1 MTRAFLPC
9 TEALIYS
16 LPHQLELQN
25 DEKASRDD
33 KVSAYRGTTNTMSQE
48 QGKAQD
54 AAQNAS
60 EQSPET
66 VNKKATQEGHADIN
80 GQPEENEKQTK
91 QEPDNS
97 APAARWDTQKS
108 KPGPSGGF
116 DSTPI
121 PSRPPGYTIKVT
133 LHRAENLPIA
143 DVNGFSSDPYCLA
156 QINTDTPNRHKE
168 DPPLRW
174 RTPTVRKNT
183 EPEWNEEWIIANVP
197 ASGLKMKVRIYD
209 EDLADKDDLLG
220 KVHVTVPQ
228 LDESWPGIKNQGYKL
243 IAHDGSKRA
252 YLLQA
257 LTTCFR
263 QNKHFRGYLYL
274 SIEML
279 GRTAEDGQSGRLYTV
294 GPCRWTRHYSP
305 ILGRI
310 VNVKDPDQDDAE
322 QAHTNGAQTNG
333 QQPDGKP
340 KKKVDHYNFQANQMQ
355 LQGPVPAQLYHRFVE
370 FKPWVGRM
378 FTSAGL
384 SGVLMSKALHHQH
397 ARVYNF
403 GRSTVWGHFPEGPSP
418 EMTKKF
424 LDLVH
429 YDQGGRIYTYVIT
442 LDALWRF
449 TETGKEFGIDM
460 LSKHTMHSDVSIYI
474 AFSGEFFIR
483 RLKHRHRPP
492 PPDPVESSSQSHP
505 PQHEENEEHPPSDIN
520 GSDDAPKDPASYE
533 LVIDNDS
540 GTYRPNADLLP
551 LLQTYLSHQLPG
563 LHILTLDCNKDAER
577 QQRMKKEQRERKKS
591 SGEHIVYTMRSR
603 SSSISSSDV
612 DELDH
617 IEAGLEDEDAIAHE
631 HGVFSQA
638 AKDAKLRNKQRV
650 NKLKRDYKFN
660 NHNKQ
665 KRDGGD
671 GDEEGAIGG
680 DEALRSART

>member
-1 MTRAFLPC
+1 
-9 TEALIYS
+9 
-16 LPHQLELQN
+16 
-25 DEKASRDD
+25 
-33 KVSAYRGTTNTMSQE
+33 MSQE
-48 QGKAQD
+48 QEKAEN

-60 EQSPET
+60 EQSPE
-66 VNKKATQEGHADIN
+66 VVKEKATQEGHADTN
-80 GQPEENEKQTK
+80 GQPGESEEQTK
-91 QEPDNS
+91 QEPDSN
-97 APAARWDTQKS
+97 AAAGRSDTQKS

-121 PSRPPGYTIKVT
+121 PTRPPGYTIKVT

-156 QINTDTPNRHKE
+156 QINTDTPKRHKE

-183 EPEWNEEWIIANVP
+183 EPEWNEDWIIANVP
-197 ASGLKMKVRIYD
+197 ASGFKMKVRIYD
-209 EDLADKDDLLG
+209 EDSADKDDLLG

-228 LDESWPGIKNQGYKL
+228 LDENWTGIKNQGYKL

-257 LTTCFR
+257 VTTCFR
-263 QNKHFRGYLYL
+263 QNKHFRGHLYM

-294 GPCRWTRHYSP
+294 GPCRWIRHYSP

-310 VNVKDPDQDDAE
+310 VNIKELDPDDTE
-322 QAHTNGAQTNG
+322 QAQIDGAQTNG
-333 QQPDGKP
+333 QTNGQQSNGKP
-340 KKKVDHYNFQANQMQ
+340 KKKKVDHYNFQANQIQ

-384 SGVLMSKALHHQH
+384 SGVVMSKALHHQH

-403 GRSTVWGHFPEGPSP
+403 GRSTVWGHFPEGPSH
-418 EMTKKF
+418 EMTKTF

-429 YDQGGRIYTYVIT
+429 YDQGGRIFTYVIT

-492 PPDPVESSSQSHP
+492 PPEPVESSSQSHP
-505 PQHEENEEHPPSDIN
+505 PQHAENEEHLP
-520 GSDDAPKDPASYE
+520 DDMDDHDPPKDPAYYE

-551 LLQTYLSHQLPG
+551 ILKEYLSHQLPG

-577 QQRMKKEQRERKKS
+577 QQRMKKEQRERKKA
-591 SGEHIVYTMRSR
+591 GGDHIIYTMGDR

-631 HGVFSQA
+631 HGAFSQA
-638 AKDAKLRNKQRV
+638 AKDAKLRNKQRL
-650 NKLKRDYKFN
+650 NKLKRDYYP
-660 NHNKQ
+660 KQ
-665 KRDGGD
+665 KRAEGD
-671 GDEEGAIGG
+671 GVDGT
-680 DEALRSART
+680 EALRSAQS

>member
-1 MTRAFLPC
+1 
-9 TEALIYS
+9 
-16 LPHQLELQN
+16 
-25 DEKASRDD
+25 
-33 KVSAYRGTTNTMSQE
+33 MSQE
-48 QGKAQD
+48 QVLDQSTQITNEKPTQD
-54 AAQNAS
+54 EAATA
-60 EQSPET
+60 
-66 VNKKATQEGHADIN
+66 N
-80 GQPEENEKQTK
+80 GQPKENEKQAQK
-91 QEPDNS
+91 EQHDG
-97 APAARWDTQKS
+97 AAAERTDTQKS

-121 PSRPPGYTIKVT
+121 PARPSGYTIKLT
-133 LHRAENLPIA
+133 LHRAENLPMA
-143 DVNGFSSDPYCLA
+143 DINGFSSDPYCLA
-156 QINTDTPNRHKE
+156 QLDTDVPKRHKE

-183 EPEWNEEWIIANVP
+183 EPTWDDDWIIANVP
-197 ASGLKMKVRIYD
+197 ASGFKLKVRVYD
-209 EDLADKDDLLG
+209 EDPADKDDLLG
-220 KVHVTVPQ
+220 KVHVTVPSI
-228 LDESWPGIKNQGYKL
+228 DERWPGLKNQGYKL
-243 IAHDGSKRA
+243 MAHHGSKRA

-257 LTTCFR
+257 VTTCFR

-279 GRTAEDGQSGRLYTV
+279 GRTAEDGQNGRLYTV

-305 ILGRI
+305 ILGRVLNI
-310 VNVKDPDQDDAE
+310 KEPDRDDAE
-322 QAHTNGAQTNG
+322 QAPTNGAQTDGQQNG
-333 QQPDGKP
+333 QPK

-355 LQGPVPAQLYHRFVE
+355 LQGPIPAKLYHRFVE

-384 SGVLMSKALHHQH
+384 SGVIMSKALHHQH

-403 GRSTVWGHFPEGPSP
+403 GRSTVWGDFPEGPSE

-429 YDQGGRIYTYVIT
+429 YDQGGRIYTYIIT

-492 PPDPVESSSQSHP
+492 PPEPMESSSQSHP
-505 PQHEENEEHPPSDIN
+505 PPHEENDEHPP
-520 GSDDAPKDPASYE
+520 DDLDDGPPNDEPPKDPAYYE

-551 LLQTYLSHQLPG
+551 LLKEYLAQQLPG

-577 QQRMKKEQRERKKS
+577 QQRMKQEQRERKKKE
-591 SGEHIVYTMRSR
+591 GDQIVYAMRSR

-612 DELDH
+612 SELDH
-617 IEAGLEDEDAIAHE
+617 LEAGLEDEDAVARE
-631 HGVFSQA
+631 HGVLSQA
-638 AKDAKLRNKQRV
+638 TKDAKLRNKQRLE
-650 NKLKRDYKFN
+650 KLKRDYN
-660 NHNKQ
+660 PRE
-665 KRDGGD
+665 KRPGSSADGMNG
-671 GDEEGAIGG
+671 E
-680 DEALRSART
+680 